1 MHDLW
6 LIIRHY
12 AKWVVAVPL
21 ACMLLAGGY
30 VYVSDQMK
38 EQNYTA
44 AATLTV
50 TDSTALLGTTSL
62 SNLMGA
68 LAQNQIADL
77 ADGATG
83 TVASDPATQSV
94 IFTVFA
100 GSDDAA
106 VATANDAAAKTADA
120 VKESLNEQADNYLS
134 TVDQM
139 SGGPSADEVV
149 TASSGVTTADRVAAL
164 RSCVLTISEAKQAV
178 ASASSSVV
186 KYAAVGFVG
195 GLFLIICVLALLD
208 SVRRPIKSKAD
219 IAEVT
224 DLPMLMTGNSAKD
237 GERLWANIQFSVA
250 DPQSVCV
257 LPVTGDARRDISS
270 LIAQAAC
277 VKCASKR
284 EDVESVGPVNAS
296 SETLVVA
303 DCSSLSEDIAG
314 ACIARDADATV
325 VVVRLWEDRLAC
337 LRDTLSELQLA
348 RANVIGIALVE

>member
-44 AATLTV
+44 TATLTV

-77 ADGATG
+77 EDGATG
-83 TVASDPATQSV
+83 AATSDPATQSI
-94 IFTVFA
+94 IFTVTA
-100 GSDDAA
+100 GSGEAA
-106 VATANDAAAKTADA
+106 VAAVNDVATRTADA

-134 TVDQM
+134 TVDQVG
-139 SGGPSADEVV
+139 GGPSADEVA

-164 RSCVLTISEAKQAV
+164 RSCVFTISEAKQAV
-178 ASASSSVV
+178 ASASSGVM

-208 SVRRPIKSKAD
+208 SVRRPIKGKAD

-224 DLPMLMTGNSAKD
+224 DLPVLMAGNSAKD

-270 LIAQAAC
+270 LIAQAAR

-284 EDVESVGPVNAS
+284 EGAESVGLVNAS
-296 SETLVVA
+296 SDTLAVVGYA
-303 DCSSLSEDIAG
+303 SLSESIAG
-314 ACIARDADATV
+314 ACAARDADATV
-325 VVVRLWEDRLAC
+325 VVVRLWEDHLAC